1 MFFRSNIANYALYAA
16 LLGGV
21 AVLVYFLVTKLL
33 NKGDKYDEEEGFFGF
48 FDKKKGENYDEDEED
63 DYDYEEEDEDDYED
77 EDDEDDYEDD
87 EDME

>member
-48 FDKKKGENYDEDEED
+48 FDKKKGEGYDEDDEE
-63 DYDYEEEDEDDYED
+63 DYDYEEEDDEDDYED
-77 EDDEDDYEDD
+77 EDDEDDYE
-87 EDME
+87 EEE